1 MLPEFNL
8 LVDSIFG
15 RDDKW
20 NLVKSKKCTRYNF
33 VPRVLSLPQG
43 RKREDPGKELGI
55 PWIKISLQVRF

>member
-8 LVDSIFG
+8 LVDSIVG
-15 RDDKW
+15 RDDKR

-43 RKREDPGKELGI
+43 RKREEPGKELGI
-55 PWIKISLQVRF
+55 PLI